1 MHLFTDADKS
11 FKRGDSMWT
20 EGSIKVNGSIFHYWV
35 LHFDEPS
42 KIYGLQGGKISKLML
57 KRNGK
62 IAYNFDRGQ
71 DIEPIDENTEIAV
84 AIMIKEYN

>member
-1 MHLFTDADKS
+1 
-11 FKRGDSMWT
+11 MWT
-20 EGSIKVNGSIFHYWV
+20 EGSIKVNGSIFHYQV